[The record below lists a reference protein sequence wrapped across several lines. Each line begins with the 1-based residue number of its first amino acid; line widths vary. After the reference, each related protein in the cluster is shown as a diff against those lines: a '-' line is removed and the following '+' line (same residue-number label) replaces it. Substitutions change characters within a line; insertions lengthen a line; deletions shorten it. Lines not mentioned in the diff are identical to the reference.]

1 MHPARDGATLGAM
14 RAWCLPGLL
23 LLTSCA
29 ATAPPPEPTAAPI
42 ALLPRWVER
51 PDDPAAAPSRVVAT
65 SVPLERTVRIVP
77 ALERDPVDR
86 LVDARS
92 GRRRL
97 RSISL
102 REAPV
107 GETLRMF
114 AELGRFN
121 MVLGD
126 DVGDRRITLTLRDV
140 SLVSALRAVLS
151 AAHLDATVVGA
162 EIVQVHAPR
171 AL

>member
-1 MHPARDGATLGAM
+1 M
-14 RAWCLPGLL
+14 RPLLPLAVLL
-23 LLTSCA
+23 CTACA
-29 ATAPPPEPTAAPI
+29 ASTPLPEPIASPI
-42 ALLPRWVER
+42 ALMPRWAER
-51 PDDPAAAPSRVVAT
+51 IDVAEPTPAARTMAAAPLDRVV
-65 SVPLERTVRIVP
+65 RITPP
-77 ALERDPVDR
+77 AERDPVDR

-126 DVGDRRITLTLRDV
+126 DVGDRRVTLTLRDV
-140 SLVSALRAVLS
+140 SLVAALRAVL
-151 AAHLDATVVGA
+151 AAARLDATVVGA
-162 EIVQVHAPR
+162 EVVQVHAPR

>member
-1 MHPARDGATLGAM
+1 MSARADRAILTGM
-14 RAWCLPGLL
+14 RALLLCLPWALAA
-23 LLTSCA
+23 CA
-29 ATAPPPEPTAAPI
+29 ASAPLPETAAPPI

-51 PDDPAAAPSRVVAT
+51 ADAPADARTLAAPT
-65 SVPLERTVRIVP
+65 PLERTVRIAPPVQ
-77 ALERDPVDR
+77 RDPVDR

-97 RSISL
+97 RAISL

-126 DVGDRRITLTLRDV
+126 DVGDRRVTLTLRDV
-140 SLVSALRAVLS
+140 SLVAALRAVLA
-151 AAHLDATVVGA
+151 AAHLDATVIGA
-162 EIVQVHAPR
+162 EVVQVHAPR

>member
-1 MHPARDGATLGAM
+1 M
-14 RAWCLPGLL
+14 RPWRLLGLL
-23 LLTSCA
+23 LLSACA
-29 ATAPPPEPTAAPI
+29 ATAPPPEPAAAPI

-51 PDDPAAAPSRVVAT
+51 PDDPAFARVLAT
-65 SVPLERTVRIVP
+65 SAPIERTVRIVP
-77 ALERDPVDR
+77 AAERDPVDR
-86 LVDARS
+86 LVDTRS

-97 RSISL
+97 RSIAL

-126 DVGDRRITLTLRDV
+126 DVGDRRVTLTLHDV
-140 SLVSALRAVLS
+140 SLVSALRAVLA
-151 AAHLDATVVGA
+151 AAHLDASVIGA
-162 EIVQVHAPR
+162 EIVQVQPSSARRPFL
-171 AL
+171 AQ

>member
-1 MHPARDGATLGAM
+1 MGRPL
-14 RAWCLPGLL
+14 LSLL
-23 LLTSCA
+23 LAAASAC
-29 ATAPPPEPTAAPI
+29 ATARPAAEPAAPPI

-51 PDDPAAAPSRVVAT
+51 ADEPSAAARALPSAPIDRVVRIAPAA
-65 SVPLERTVRIVP
+65 
-77 ALERDPVDR
+77 ERDPVDR

-97 RSISL
+97 RAISL

-126 DVGDRRITLTLRDV
+126 DVGDRRVTLTLRDV
-140 SLVSALRAVLS
+140 SLVAALRAVLA
-151 AAHLDATVVGA
+151 AAHLDATVIGA

>member
-1 MHPARDGATLGAM
+1 M

-23 LLTSCA
+23 VLTSCA
-29 ATAPPPEPTAAPI
+29 ATAPPPEPTTAPI

-51 PDDPAAAPSRVVAT
+51 PDDPAAASRVVAT
-65 SVPLERTVRIVP
+65 SMPIERTVRIFP
-77 ALERDPVDR
+77 AVERDPVDR

-126 DVGDRRITLTLRDV
+126 DIGDRRITLTLRDV

>member
-1 MHPARDGATLGAM
+1 MKPARGGATIGSM
-14 RAWCLPGLL
+14 RVWCLSGLL
-23 LLTSCA
+23 VFTACA
-29 ATAPPPEPTAAPI
+29 ATAPPPEPSIAPI

-51 PDDPAAAPSRVVAT
+51 PDDPAASHVVAT
-65 SVPLERTVRIVP
+65 SAPVERTVRIVP
-77 ALERDPVDR
+77 AAERDPVDR

-126 DVGDRRITLTLRDV
+126 DVGDRRVTLTLRDV